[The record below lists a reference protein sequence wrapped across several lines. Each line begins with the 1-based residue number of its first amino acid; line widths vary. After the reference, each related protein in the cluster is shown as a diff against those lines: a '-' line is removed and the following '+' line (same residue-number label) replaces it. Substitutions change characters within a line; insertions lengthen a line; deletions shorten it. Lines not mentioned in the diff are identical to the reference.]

1 MANWISSKLKAA
13 ESILQQIDQQA
24 AESLKK
30 GERPPAVDNLEA
42 IGKTGDILPLKDQ
55 LKKKK
60 NQVDNDY
67 HGKLRSD
74 LSLNVSRNQENVISA
89 ASKPSPSSKPST
101 LTDSDWTELLGIPNQ
116 PSTST
121 ASRSNGSPTVRG
133 AKRDVRRPS
142 NAGSNMSVLDFKK
155 TQNNT
160 KSNRSLGERKKLT
173 RKTSDVEESNI
184 SVSLGSN
191 SRVALKN
198 DKNIM
203 HSEGRELDKKD
214 AGGNISV
221 EAKSVEKNEI
231 CGNFDSKGFSSEN
244 SALTIRN
251 SQSSETVPD
260 TDQAKRI
267 SDMNIIVTNAQSHQE
282 SGFTGKHKSDEVSRS
297 SISDGV
303 RKEWTG
309 SSTSGGSSGSDSDS
323 GSASDAEIERERE
336 EIKRRRQKILAEK
349 AAAKAMEAIKEHEDL
364 VARLEGEKQS
374 LEKILEDRARKQ
386 AEEASELQT
395 SMMEMMEAV
404 ELEKQKHNETRRE
417 ALAKMVKLE
426 TENADLAKTLA
437 SVQWNLELEGNRVAG
452 LRQQIELKETC
463 HEELRRRIASSQEA
477 GTSTKPLAF
486 KGIEFE
492 LEILEAEH
500 SLITDKVLQ
509 LQEKGKKLEEDIE
522 LVRKEMEEPTEVE
535 VELKRRLGQMTDHLI
550 QKQVQVEAL
559 SSEKATLL
567 FRIEAVTRQLEES
580 KSMVNTNDI
589 SSTSWRDLESGK
601 WKLSGS
607 KLRPMLE
614 DKIHSGK
621 KHLGSLIQQLD
632 AIYVA
637 GMVFIRRNPAAKLW
651 SVVYLICL
659 HLWVLYIF
667 MSHSQ
672 VDTESKSGAV
682 ISLENINTSLNM

>member
-30 GERPPAVDNLEA
+30 GERPPALDNLETA
-42 IGKTGDILPLKDQ
+42 GKTGDILPLKDQ
-55 LKKKK
+55 LKKK

-74 LSLNVSRNQENVISA
+74 LSLNVSRSQDNVISA
-89 ASKPSPSSKPST
+89 ASKPSPSSKSPT
-101 LTDSDWTELLGIPNQ
+101 LTDSDWTELLGTPNQ
-116 PSTST
+116 PSASA
-121 ASRSNGSPTVRG
+121 ASRSTGASSIRG
-133 AKRDVRRPS
+133 AKRESRRPS

-155 TQNNT
+155 TRNNANSN
-160 KSNRSLGERKKLT
+160 KSVGERKKLN
-173 RKTSDVEESNI
+173 RKASDVDESNI
-184 SVSLGSN
+184 SVSLGTS
-191 SRVALKN
+191 SRVDLKN
-198 DKNIM
+198 DKNVT
-203 HSEGRELDKKD
+203 HSGGQELDKKE
-214 AGGNISV
+214 AGGNILV
-221 EAKSVEKNEI
+221 EAKSVEKREI
-231 CGNFDSKGFSSEN
+231 GGNFDSKGFSSEDSVLAIKN
-244 SALTIRN
+244 G
-251 SQSSETVPD
+251 QSSETASD

-267 SDMNIIVTNAQSHQE
+267 SDRNTIVKDAQSHRE
-282 SGFTGKHKSDEVSRS
+282 SGVSGKDKSDEVSHS
-297 SISDGV
+297 SISDDV

-309 SSTSGGSSGSDSDS
+309 SSTSDGSSGSDSDS
-323 GSASDAEIERERE
+323 GSASDSEIERERE
-336 EIKRRRQKILAEK
+336 EIRRRRQKILAEK
-349 AAAKAMEAIKEHEDL
+349 AAAKAMEAIKEQEDL

-395 SMMEMMEAV
+395 SMMETMEAV

-417 ALAKMVKLE
+417 ALAIMAKLE
-426 TENADLAKTLA
+426 TENAYLARTLA

-452 LRQQIELKETC
+452 LRQQIESKETA
-463 HEELRRRIASSQEA
+463 HEELRRRIASSHQA

-486 KGIEFE
+486 KGIGFE
-492 LEILEAEH
+492 LEILEAEY

-509 LQEKGKKLEEDIE
+509 LQEKGKKLEGNIE
-522 LVRKEMEEPTEVE
+522 LMRKEMEEPTEVE

-550 QKQVQVEAL
+550 QKQAQVEAL

-580 KSMVNTNDI
+580 KSMVNMNDI
-589 SSTSWRDLESGK
+589 SSTSSRDLESGK
-601 WKLSGS
+601 WELSGS

-614 DKIHSGK
+614 GKIDSGK

-637 GMVFIRRNPAAKLW
+637 GMVFIRRNPTAKLW
-651 SVVYLICL
+651 SVVYLVFL
-659 HLWVLYIF
+659 HLWVLYIL

-672 VDTESKSGAV
+672 VDTETKSGAV
-682 ISLENINTSLNM
+682 ISLENINASLNM